1 MKTLIFLVTII
12 LVSPIFGIILADIV
26 GFHEPLDIAA
36 EKVELHDLSKDMN
49 WTPFFDYTMP
59 KLSPVAGYIASGFL
73 GIGIILGAG
82 IFFEN
87 LLRKKCKI
95 F

>member
-12 LVSPIFGIILADIV
+12 LVSPIFGVILADIV

-49 WTPFFDYTMP
+49 WTPLFDYTIP
-59 KLSPVAGYIASGFL
+59 GLSPEIGYIISGLL
-73 GIGIILGAG
+73 GIAIILGAG
-82 IFFEN
+82 LVFKG
-87 LLRKKCKI
+87 RGKQH
-95 F
+95 

>member
-49 WTPFFDYTMP
+49 WTPLFDYTIP
-59 KLSPVAGYIASGFL
+59 GLSPEIGYIISGLL
-73 GIGIILGAG
+73 GIATILGAG
-82 IFFEN
+82 LVFK
-87 LLRKKCKI
+87 RRGKQH
-95 F
+95 